1 MNQSEVITLIYN
13 KPIKEI
19 ELLSK
24 DAVSNNQIADQY
36 VKQQISNL
44 SIGNQF
50 IVTSNNV
57 DGTVTVTPISEDVNM
72 GNPINIPLKY
82 IFEFFSIVKPINT
95 NGGAKKR
102 SRTNRRIR
110 SNRRSKTNRRSRR
123 SRTNRRY

>member
-1 MNQSEVITLIYN
+1 MNQSEIITLIYN
-13 KPIKEI
+13 KPIKDN
-19 ELLSK
+19 ELM
-24 DAVSNNQIADQY
+24 DNNSVDQY

-57 DGTVTVTPISEDVNM
+57 DGTVTITPISEDVNM

-95 NGGAKKR
+95 NGGAKKQ

-110 SNRRSKTNRRSRR
+110 TNRRSKTNRRSRR